1 MQVMV
6 HMGKYSLLSLLLFFL
21 LLCVYGKNGVDLSI
35 AQSKAAWQTTFP
47 KAASQKN
54 FVIVQG
60 TFYNNTVNT
69 AGLAGLP
76 YAWKAGVLD
85 LSVYLFPCFAAS
97 TFITEGNATTCP
109 TAAEQ
114 VDQLLDAMSY
124 YYLYFLNTSQY
135 ADSVVSEMLQDPYS
149 FPTVYNA
156 SSARHVLVSRLFINV
171 EDSAPNYY
179 FALNHSLNVQFLSEM
194 VSYCHSK
201 GIATGIYTTRLD
213 WTSVMM
219 EDDGSYR
226 LPGGSTTWT
235 NPFAM
240 LPLWTPRYDSLT
252 TMSFYRTFGNWSS
265 VAIKQ
270 LSGGSKEMRR
280 TGSSRICV
288 DYIATNSSSA

>member
-1 MQVMV
+1 
-6 HMGKYSLLSLLLFFL
+6 MGRYPLSSLLLFLL

-35 AQSKAAWQTTFP
+35 AQSKAAWQATFP
-47 KAASQKN
+47 QAASQKN

-69 AGLAGLP
+69 AGLAGLS
-76 YAWKAGVLD
+76 YAWKAGVMD

-97 TFITEGNATTCP
+97 TFITEGNGTTCP
-109 TAAEQ
+109 TATEQ
-114 VDQLLDAMSY
+114 VNQLLDVMSY
-124 YYLYFLNTSQY
+124 YSLHFLNTSRY

-149 FPTVYNA
+149 FPAVYNA
-156 SSARHVLVSRLFINV
+156 SARRVLVNRLFINV
-171 EDSAPNYY
+171 EDSVPNYY

-194 VSYCHSK
+194 VSYCRTK
-201 GIATGIYTTRLD
+201 GIATGIYTARLD
-213 WTSVMM
+213 WTTVMM

-226 LPGGSTTWT
+226 LPDGSATWT
-235 NPFAM
+235 NPFAT
-240 LPLWTPRYDSLT
+240 LPLWTPRYDSLA
-252 TMSFYRTFGNWSS
+252 TMSFYRSFGNWST

-280 TGSSRICV
+280 TGSSRVCV